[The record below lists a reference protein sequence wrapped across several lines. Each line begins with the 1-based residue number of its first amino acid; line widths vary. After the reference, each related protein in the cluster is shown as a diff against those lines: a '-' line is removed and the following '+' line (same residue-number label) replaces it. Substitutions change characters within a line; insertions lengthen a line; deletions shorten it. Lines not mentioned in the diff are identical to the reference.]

1 MDTSQV
7 LKPTATVSNS
17 IFSKIKRFFAAAL
30 LADFVLG
37 NAINV
42 FIENL
47 NKKGLLG
54 LGSDFQAYQMIWG
67 ESVWLNILHLIIL
80 GVTAG
85 IFGFLFGYLL
95 RRISL
100 SEKIVFT
107 FFYVFIRLIFLA
119 LFSFIIE
126 FFIPSAAT
134 TWNEVIS
141 LSIYVITSSAFNA
154 TFLIL
159 GYVIMFASAFYFIDK
174 GSNVINDPYYT
185 TDKSV
190 NGTLLDVKWYHYF
203 WLFIPISFYT
213 QILLNLLYKVG
224 HTVVSLI
231 SNFKWHTIFGGSD
244 GDKGNALDVAWGS
257 LFFIFIVAMIVLY
270 LMDYLRKV
278 LSGETDQHWAVKL
291 LISLG
296 IGIVIPFLILYFT
309 SLAG

>member
-67 ESVWLNILHLIIL
+67 ESIWLNILHLIIL

-141 LSIYVITSSAFNA
+141 LSIYVITSSAFNT

-185 TDKSV
+185 TDKSI

-224 HTVVSLI
+224 HTVVSLT

-244 GDKGNALDVAWGS
+244 GDNGNALDVAWVS
-257 LFFIFIVAMIVLY
+257 LIFIFIVAMIVLY

-278 LSGETDQHWAVKL
+278 LSGETDQHWAIKL

-296 IGIVIPFLILYFT
+296 IGIVIPFVILYFT

>member
-42 FIENL
+42 FVENL

-159 GYVIMFASAFYFIDK
+159 GYLIMFASAFYFMDK

>member
-1 MDTSQV
+1 MDTSQEP
-7 LKPTATVSNS
+7 KPTATVSNS

-54 LGSDFQAYQMIWG
+54 LGPDFQAYQMIWG

-119 LFSFIIE
+119 LFSFIIG
-126 FFIPSAAT
+126 FFIPSSAVS
-134 TWNEVIS
+134 WNEVIS

-174 GSNVINDPYYT
+174 GSNIINDPYYT

-231 SNFKWHTIFGGSD
+231 RNFKWHTIFGFSFD
-244 GDKGNALDVAWGS
+244 DEGNALEIAWGS
-257 LFFIFIVAMIVLY
+257 LFSIFIVAMIVLFS
-270 LMDYLRKV
+270 MDYLRKV

-296 IGIVIPFLILYFT
+296 IGIVIPFVILYFT